1 MTYILSHI
9 IKYCKALPGINRE
22 RCERLVISL
31 LAVAILI
38 PSCFPVEAAAQA
50 YRIRNKK
57 KTEEPV
63 KEKTSSETGSETE
76 AETGIVPENA
86 QSEESASEEKIQK
99 SKRRKG
105 KKIEPKKKA
114 EETPET
120 QQEVDVDAQVLFPVV
135 VKDTIPAAPDGAIIT
150 HDGDTIVNMVT
161 NPAAEYDLQGR
172 RVFNPDPT
180 RAVWLSALFPG
191 LGQIYNRRYWKIP
204 IIIGGFLGLGYG
216 TSWNNTQFQDYSQA
230 YRDLLDNDPDTNSYM
245 NFFPPTTTES
255 SLDKSW
261 LTSTMKS
268 RKDFYRRNRD
278 LCIICLAVLY
288 LVCMVDAYVDAS
300 LAHFDISPNLSLD
313 VRPALYLEPGG
324 RKPSFGLNWA
334 FNF

>member
-1 MTYILSHI
+1 MTNLFNRI
-9 IKYCKALPGINRE
+9 IRHVKSLPGISRQRGE
-22 RCERLVISL
+22 RCVISL
-31 LAVAILI
+31 LAVVILI
-38 PSCFPVEAAAQA
+38 TSCFPVDAVAQA

-63 KEKTSSETGSETE
+63 KTETNGTEPESTLTEEKSETE
-76 AETGIVPENA
+76 EVISDNK
-86 QSEESASEEKIQK
+86 SQK
-99 SKRRKG
+99 PKRRKG
-105 KKIEPKKKA
+105 KKIEAKKQD
-114 EETPET
+114 ENTPPQT
-120 QQEVDVDAQVLFPVV
+120 EVDVDAQVLFPVV
-135 VKDTIPAAPDGAIIT
+135 VKDTIPAVPDGAIIT
-150 HDGDTIVNMVT
+150 HDGDTIINMVP
-161 NPAAEYDLQGR
+161 NPAAEYDLSGR

-180 RAVWLSALFPG
+180 RAVWLSALLPG
-191 LGQIYNRRYWKIP
+191 LGQIYNRRYWKLP

-230 YRDLLDNDPDTNSYM
+230 YRALLDNDPDTNSYM

-313 VRPALYLEPGG
+313 VRPALYIEPGG
-324 RKPSFGLNWA
+324 RKPSLGLNWA